1 MVDTL
6 SNEDRPAAPQPY
18 SSPVVVRDHMGVDLL
33 MNLDA
38 TRRLAPFMRREHSLG
53 SAAAELNVPAS
64 SLAYWVG
71 RFVKAGLVRV
81 VRHEPRAGKAIPIY
95 RALSDEFQVPLDA
108 MPLGLRDEFL
118 NGGRRRMFEEFTKAV
133 DAVAEKYL
141 REGMRVRCH
150 PERGVELNF
159 LENDRELPVPVSES
173 WGTVALTEAEA
184 RELSTLLEEVSAR
197 FRARTTGRDKKEYVM
212 VVGLAPVPRK

>member
-1 MVDTL
+1 MLTSDSEDKARGLANSVGVREFRELVLPFQVVATDLDTGGEVVL
-6 SNEDRPAAPQPY
+6 SSGN
-18 SSPVVVRDHMGVDLL
+18 LL
-33 MNLDA
+33 EA
-38 TRRLAPFMRREHSLG
+38 MRARMD
-53 SAAAELNVPAS
+53 SAA
-64 SLAYWVG
+64 
-71 RFVKAGLVRV
+71 
-81 VRHEPRAGKAIPIY
+81 
-95 RALSDEFQVPLDA
+95 DEFQVPLDA

-184 RELSTLLEEVSAR
+184 RELSTLLEEVSSR